1 MREGQAGAAP
11 RPHPLT
17 VEAEAEHGTVTRHDR
32 QHQPGK
38 QTSTNP
44 IGSVFACTRG
54 QIYRGKV
61 DGTPDVSAFAETR
74 EKLCVATAE
83 SGPMTRD
90 QSVRIGPDQSWMNT
104 QDFLA
109 KLDENLKTAM
119 PWRRIAHLQQ
129 PPARGQRLLR
139 TTARWRLLRQ

>member
-1 MREGQAGAAP
+1 M
-11 RPHPLT
+11 
-17 VEAEAEHGTVTRHDR
+17 TRHDR
-32 QHQPGK
+32 QHQPGE

-44 IGSVFACTRG
+44 IGSIFAWTRG
-54 QIYRGKV
+54 QIYRGKFN
-61 DGTPDVSAFAETR
+61 GTPKVSALAETR

-119 PWRRIAHLQQ
+119 TWRRIAHLQ
-129 PPARGQRLLR
+129 
-139 TTARWRLLRQ
+139 